1 MVHAVYMRGDHRATG
16 YGHDGAYWKAVDPR
30 TPLWFFTADTRREVL
45 GIWQHEWRLA
55 RHA

>member
-30 TPLWFFTADTRREVL
+30 TPFWYFTADTCAEAL
-45 GIWQHEWRLA
+45 HIWHQEWRQV

>member
-1 MVHAVYMRGDHRATG
+1 MVHAVYMRGDHRAG

-30 TPLWFFTADTRREVL
+30 TPFWYFTADTCAEALRV
-45 GIWQHEWRLA
+45 WHQEWRQV